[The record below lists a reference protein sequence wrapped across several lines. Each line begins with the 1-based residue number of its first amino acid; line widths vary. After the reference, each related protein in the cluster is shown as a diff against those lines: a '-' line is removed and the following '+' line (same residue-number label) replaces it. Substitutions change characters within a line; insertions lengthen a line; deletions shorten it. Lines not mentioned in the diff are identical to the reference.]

1 MCPIE
6 HEGSRLFRA
15 CAAGTFVRI
24 LVVDDNLSTEDI
36 RYLFKARLT
45 VAGPIVNGDEEAWRK
60 MVRARL
66 RQAGFEL
73 DFATNG
79 DEALARFRQN
89 GPYDLV
95 LTDLYHPGLD
105 GIDLARTIRR
115 ENPAQAIAVFTIPG
129 VPDSV
134 LEACWKLCVPVG
146 YKLDEWDAL
155 RRLVEDAVARNGERL
170 ANRNPGTVQ

>member
-1 MCPIE
+1 M
-6 HEGSRLFRA
+6 
-15 CAAGTFVRI
+15 FVRI
-24 LVVDDNLSTEDI
+24 LVVDDNLDTEEI

-45 VAGPIVNGDEEAWRK
+45 VAGPIVNGDEEAWRN

-73 DFATNG
+73 DFANNG
-79 DEALARFRQN
+79 DEALERFRQD

-95 LTDLYHPGLD
+95 LTDLYHPGLE

-115 ENPAQAIAVFTIPG
+115 ESPAQAIAVFTIPG

-134 LEACWKLCVPVG
+134 LEACWKLDVPVG
-146 YKLDEWDAL
+146 YKLDEWETL
-155 RRLVEDAVARNGERL
+155 KRLVEDAIERNGERL
-170 ANRNPGTVQ
+170 SNRNPETTQ

>member
-1 MCPIE
+1 M
-6 HEGSRLFRA
+6 
-15 CAAGTFVRI
+15 RI
-24 LVVDDNLSTEDI
+24 LVVDDNLDTEEI

-45 VAGPIVNGDEEAWRK
+45 VAGPIVNGDEEAWRN

-73 DFATNG
+73 DFANNG
-79 DEALARFRQN
+79 DEALERFRQD

-95 LTDLYHPGLD
+95 LTDLYHPGLE

-115 ENPAQAIAVFTIPG
+115 ESPAQAIAVFTIPG

-134 LEACWKLCVPVG
+134 LEACWKLDVPVG
-146 YKLDEWDAL
+146 YKLDEWETL
-155 RRLVEDAVARNGERL
+155 KRLVEDAIERNGERL
-170 ANRNPGTVQ
+170 SNRNPETTQ